1 MKERNQYLVGDVI
14 EKLKELPAESVQCAI
29 TSPPYWGLRNYGVAG
44 QYGLEKT
51 PEEHIVKMVE
61 VFREVRRVL
70 RNDGTFWLNYGDA
83 YAGSGKTIYSQ
94 SNSSCADGKPCD
106 GFRSSRYLNQKLPP
120 RSGNRIKPKD
130 LLMMPARLALA
141 LQADGW
147 WLRSDIIWNK
157 PNPMP
162 EAVTDRPTKAHEYIF
177 LLTKSA
183 RYFYDAN
190 AIREKYTEP
199 LNRWGG
205 DKTKPTDQSKG
216 DEFAVKERVDRE
228 HRPDPLGRNCRSVW
242 TIPTYAFPEAHFATF
257 PPDLVKRCILAGTSH
272 RACEV
277 CGAPWERVTEVLKYA
292 TRPGKNYGY
301 GKSGKDDDPNKH
313 LHNSDQA
320 RFRVLHENKTLGFRP
335 TCTCESGGQGCCI
348 VLDPFMGSGTVAQ
361 VATELGRDWVGID
374 LNPKYRDMAI
384 KRLQGVT
391 IGLGI

>member
-29 TSPPYWGLRNYGVAG
+29 TSPPYWGLRDYGVSG

-51 PEEHIVKMVE
+51 PEEYIAKMIE

-70 RNDGTFWLNYGDA
+70 RKDGTLWLNLGDC
-83 YAGSGKTIYSQ
+83 YAGGGRGGDPKAVID
-94 SNSSCADGKPCD
+94 NSAKATMESLKSHPT
-106 GFRSSRYLNQKLPP
+106 
-120 RSGNRIKPKD
+120 IKPKD
-130 LLMMPARLALA
+130 LVGIPWRVAFA

-162 EAVTDRPTKAHEYIF
+162 EAVIDRPTKTHEYIF

-183 RYFYDAN
+183 RYFYDAD
-190 AIREKYTEP
+190 AVREKYTEP

-216 DEFAVKERVDRE
+216 DEFAVKERIDRE

-242 TIPTYAFPEAHFATF
+242 TIPTHPFPEAHFATF

-277 CGAPWERVTEVLKYA
+277 CGALWERVVEKEIRNIHGRGGKRHKKYCDDMKISN
-292 TRPGKNYGY
+292 TSCLRTGKIA
-301 GKSGKDDDPNKH
+301 KP
-313 LHNSDQA
+313 
-320 RFRVLHENKTLGFRP
+320 KTLGFCP
-335 TCTCESGGQGCCI
+335 TCICESKGEGRCI
-348 VLDPFMGSGTVAQ
+348 VLDPFMGSGTVAR

>member
-29 TSPPYWGLRNYGVAG
+29 TSPPYWGLRDYGVAG

-51 PEEHIVKMVE
+51 PEEHIAKMVE

-120 RSGNRIKPKD
+120 RSGYRIKPKD

-183 RYFYDAN
+183 RYFYDAD
-190 AIREKYTEP
+190 AVREKYTEP

-242 TIPTYAFPEAHFATF
+242 TIPTHPFPEAHFATF

-277 CGAPWERVTEVLKYA
+277 CGAPWERVVKSNIEGIGRNESGRYA
-292 TRPGKNYGY
+292 KMDGNDGTCHYLSKTQIHGTRV
-301 GKSGKDDDPNKH
+301 S
-313 LHNSDQA
+313 
-320 RFRVLHENKTLGFRP
+320 ETLGFRP
-335 TCTCESGGQGCCI
+335 TCTCESKGEGRCI
-348 VLDPFMGSGTVAQ
+348 VLDPFMGSGTTAVVAQ
-361 VATELGRDWVGID
+361 ELGRDWVGID
-374 LNPKYRDMAI
+374 LNPKYRDIAI

>member
-1 MKERNQYLVGDVI
+1 LEERNQYLIGNAI
-14 EKLKELPAESVQCAI
+14 EKLKELPAESVQCVI
-29 TSPPYWGLRNYGVAG
+29 TSPPYWGLRDYGVAG

-51 PEEHIVKMVE
+51 PEEYVERMVE

-70 RNDGTFWLNYGDA
+70 RKDGTLWLNLGDC
-83 YAGSGKTIYSQ
+83 YATHFSK
-94 SNSSCADGKPCD
+94 
-106 GFRSSRYLNQKLPP
+106 
-120 RSGNRIKPKD
+120 RSGQFGNKIKVGYDDIFARKKITAKHIGLKEKD
-130 LLMMPARLALA
+130 LVGIPWRIAFA

-183 RYFYDAN
+183 RYFYDAD

-205 DKTKPTDQSKG
+205 DRTKPTDQSKG
-216 DEFAVKERVDRE
+216 DEFAVKERIDRE
-228 HRPDPLGRNCRSVW
+228 HWPDPLGRNCRSVW
-242 TIPTYAFPEAHFATF
+242 TIPTHPFPEAHFATF
-257 PPDLVKRCILAGTSH
+257 PPALVKRCILAGTSH

-277 CGAPWERVTEVLKYA
+277 CGAPWARIIKKGELRPVNKRGFAEDNLRKRDDIGYDYA
-292 TRPGKNYGY
+292 T
-301 GKSGKDDDPNKH
+301 
-313 LHNSDQA
+313 A
-320 RFRVLHENKTLGFRP
+320 RYKCGHHTGWAYENITLGFRP
-335 TCTCESGGQGCCI
+335 TCSCESKGEDHCI

-361 VATELGRDWVGID
+361 VATELGRDWIGID
-374 LNPKYRDMAI
+374 LKPKYREIAI
-384 KRLQGVT
+384 KRLKGVP